1 MKLSQLKID
10 PEFQSKIPPLQ
21 FEKEQQLEQNI
32 ITEGRLL
39 NPIITWNG
47 YILDG
52 HTRYRI
58 LKKHGF
64 IKFEVEEIQLANKY
78 EALAWICKNQ
88 LGRRNLS
95 PERKKFLPGKEYE
108 STKLAVGGQP
118 GNCNKVNRCDQNDHI
133 DSEKRTCERIA
144 VEHGVGSA
152 TVRRAEKCSRGIDA
166 AEEAVPGA
174 QEEILTGH
182 IKATDEQIVA
192 LASIPKEERPAILE
206 ELKKKKSDRDDTVLE
221 RLKPSKPPPKPKPA
235 PQKKK
240 PTATEN
246 NTTSQ
251 AEQPE
256 TPVQAPITESPP
268 EEEIEPTSNAPPSF
282 LQSIQGHKRH
292 LSEEDKARLK
302 ASVDACYKDK
312 AAATGSIMLCKLQG
326 ATLFAIQ
333 TGNAT
338 CLTAGERLRANLVA
352 ENPDALYFVG
362 ITSNAGVE
370 FAYDGIRAPWK
381 IYCIETAYELYKQYG
396 CERYVEMLH
405 IINEAWKGN
414 VDSYLAGVIRGVARF
429 ISVYEGE
436 YSRERLVQQ
445 LARTHP
451 KTITQLAQ
459 KDAGSSANRH
469 MRQILRIY
477 NGASREMSLPL
488 KN

>member
-21 FEKEQQLEQNI
+21 FEEEQQLEQNI
-32 ITEGRLL
+32 IAEGRLL

-95 PERKKFLPGKEYE
+95 PERKKFLLGKEYE

-118 GNCNKVNRCDQNDHI
+118 GNCNKVN
-133 DSEKRTCERIA
+133 
-144 VEHGVGSA
+144 
-152 TVRRAEKCSRGIDA
+152 
-166 AEEAVPGA
+166 
-174 QEEILTGH
+174 
-182 IKATDEQIVA
+182 
-192 LASIPKEERPAILE
+192 
-206 ELKKKKSDRDDTVLE
+206 
-221 RLKPSKPPPKPKPA
+221 
-235 PQKKK
+235 
-240 PTATEN
+240 
-246 NTTSQ
+246 
-251 AEQPE
+251 
-256 TPVQAPITESPP
+256 
-268 EEEIEPTSNAPPSF
+268 
-282 LQSIQGHKRH
+282 
-292 LSEEDKARLK
+292 
-302 ASVDACYKDK
+302 
-312 AAATGSIMLCKLQG
+312 
-326 ATLFAIQ
+326 
-333 TGNAT
+333 
-338 CLTAGERLRANLVA
+338 
-352 ENPDALYFVG
+352 
-362 ITSNAGVE
+362 
-370 FAYDGIRAPWK
+370 
-381 IYCIETAYELYKQYG
+381 G
-396 CERYVEMLH
+396 CERYVEMLR

-414 VDSYLAGVIRGVARF
+414 VDAYLAGVIRGVARF

-459 KDAGSSANRH
+459 KDTGSSANRH

>member
-1 MKLSQLKID
+1 M
-10 PEFQSKIPPLQ
+10 
-21 FEKEQQLEQNI
+21 
-32 ITEGRLL
+32 
-39 NPIITWNG
+39 
-47 YILDG
+47 
-52 HTRYRI
+52 TRSS
-58 LKKHGF
+58 
-64 IKFEVEEIQLANKY
+64 N
-78 EALAWICKNQ
+78 
-88 LGRRNLS
+88 
-95 PERKKFLPGKEYE
+95 
-108 STKLAVGGQP
+108 
-118 GNCNKVNRCDQNDHI
+118 
-133 DSEKRTCERIA
+133 
-144 VEHGVGSA
+144 
-152 TVRRAEKCSRGIDA
+152 
-166 AEEAVPGA
+166 
-174 QEEILTGH
+174 
-182 IKATDEQIVA
+182 
-192 LASIPKEERPAILE
+192 PKEERPAILE

-235 PQKKK
+235 LQKKK

-246 NTTSQ
+246 NTASQ

-256 TPVQAPITESPP
+256 TSVQAPITESPP

-302 ASVDACYKDK
+302 ASVDARYVANEPKVSFRDGRFYIFDGQNTVEARRACNGGKDLP
-312 AAATGSIMLCKLQG
+312 IRCKVFLG
-326 ATLFAIQ
+326 LSKEDEATLFALQ
-333 TGNAT
+333 TGIST

-352 ENPDALYFVG
+352 RNPDAIHFVRA
-362 ITSNAGVE
+362 TVDTGVE
-370 FAYDGIRAPWK
+370 FAYDGIRAAWK

-396 CERYVEMLH
+396 REHYIEMLN
-405 IINEAWKGN
+405 IINEAWRGN
-414 VDSYLAGVIRGVARF
+414 VDAYLAGVIRGVTRF

-459 KDAGSSANRH
+459 KDTGSSANRH

>member
-21 FEKEQQLEQNI
+21 FEEEQQLEQNI
-32 ITEGRLL
+32 IAEGRLL

-64 IKFEVEEIQLANKY
+64 IKFEVEEIQFANKY

-95 PERKKFLPGKEYE
+95 PERKKFLLGKEYE

-118 GNCNKVNRCDQNDHI
+118 GNCNKANRCDQNDHI

-152 TVRRAEKCSRGIDA
+152 TVRRAEKYSRGIDA

-246 NTTSQ
+246 NTALQ

-268 EEEIEPTSNAPPSF
+268 EKEIEPTSNAPPSF

-292 LSEEDKARLK
+292 LSEEDKARLQ
-302 ASVDACYKDK
+302 ASVDA
-312 AAATGSIMLCKLQG
+312 
-326 ATLFAIQ
+326 
-333 TGNAT
+333 
-338 CLTAGERLRANLVA
+338 R
-352 ENPDALYFVG
+352 
-362 ITSNAGVE
+362 
-370 FAYDGIRAPWK
+370 YDGIRAPWK

-459 KDAGSSANRH
+459 KDTGSSANRH

>member
-21 FEKEQQLEQNI
+21 FEEEQQLEQNI
-32 ITEGRLL
+32 IAEGRLL

-95 PERKKFLPGKEYE
+95 PERKKFLLGKEYE

-118 GNCNKVNRCDQNDHI
+118 GNCNKVN
-133 DSEKRTCERIA
+133 
-144 VEHGVGSA
+144 
-152 TVRRAEKCSRGIDA
+152 
-166 AEEAVPGA
+166 
-174 QEEILTGH
+174 
-182 IKATDEQIVA
+182 
-192 LASIPKEERPAILE
+192 
-206 ELKKKKSDRDDTVLE
+206 
-221 RLKPSKPPPKPKPA
+221 
-235 PQKKK
+235 
-240 PTATEN
+240 
-246 NTTSQ
+246 
-251 AEQPE
+251 
-256 TPVQAPITESPP
+256 
-268 EEEIEPTSNAPPSF
+268 
-282 LQSIQGHKRH
+282 
-292 LSEEDKARLK
+292 
-302 ASVDACYKDK
+302 
-312 AAATGSIMLCKLQG
+312 
-326 ATLFAIQ
+326 
-333 TGNAT
+333 
-338 CLTAGERLRANLVA
+338 
-352 ENPDALYFVG
+352 
-362 ITSNAGVE
+362 
-370 FAYDGIRAPWK
+370 
-381 IYCIETAYELYKQYG
+381 G

-414 VDSYLAGVIRGVARF
+414 VDSYLAGVIRGVAHF

-459 KDAGSSANRH
+459 KDTGSSANRH

>member
-21 FEKEQQLEQNI
+21 FEEEQQLEQNI
-32 ITEGRLL
+32 IAEGRLL
-39 NPIITWNG
+39 NSIITWNG

-95 PERKKFLPGKEYE
+95 PERKKFLLGKEYE

-118 GNCNKVNRCDQNDHI
+118 GNCNKANRCDQNDHI

-152 TVRRAEKCSRGIDA
+152 TVRRAEKYSRGIDA

-246 NTTSQ
+246 NTALQ

-268 EEEIEPTSNAPPSF
+268 EKEIEPTSNAPPSF

-292 LSEEDKARLK
+292 LSEEDKARLQ
-302 ASVDACYKDK
+302 ASVDA
-312 AAATGSIMLCKLQG
+312 
-326 ATLFAIQ
+326 
-333 TGNAT
+333 
-338 CLTAGERLRANLVA
+338 R
-352 ENPDALYFVG
+352 
-362 ITSNAGVE
+362 
-370 FAYDGIRAPWK
+370 YDGIRAPWK

-459 KDAGSSANRH
+459 KDTGSSANRH

>member
-1 MKLSQLKID
+1 MMLSNLNLSSL
-10 PEFQSKIPPLQ
+10 PECN
-21 FEKEQQLEQNI
+21 FEV
-32 ITEGRLL
+32 RYVDSVLL
-39 NPIITWNG
+39 NPCAE
-47 YILDG
+47 YQRLL
-52 HTRYRI
+52 RM
-58 LKKHGF
+58 
-64 IKFEVEEIQLANKY
+64 
-78 EALAWICKNQ
+78 
-88 LGRRNLS
+88 
-95 PERKKFLPGKEYE
+95 GKV
-108 STKLAVGGQP
+108 A
-118 GNCNKVNRCDQNDHI
+118 
-133 DSEKRTCERIA
+133 RIA
-144 VEHGVGSA
+144 ANFSEYIANEPKVSYRDGRYFVFDGQN
-152 TVRRAEKCSRGIDA
+152 TI
-166 AEEAVPGA
+166 EARKTCNGGRDLPIRCKVFYG
-174 QEEILTGH
+174 LT
-182 IKATDEQIVA
+182 KEDE
-192 LASIPKEERPAILE
+192 
-206 ELKKKKSDRDDTVLE
+206 
-221 RLKPSKPPPKPKPA
+221 
-235 PQKKK
+235 
-240 PTATEN
+240 
-246 NTTSQ
+246 
-251 AEQPE
+251 
-256 TPVQAPITESPP
+256 
-268 EEEIEPTSNAPPSF
+268 
-282 LQSIQGHKRH
+282 
-292 LSEEDKARLK
+292 
-302 ASVDACYKDK
+302 
-312 AAATGSIMLCKLQG
+312 

-459 KDAGSSANRH
+459 KDTGSSANRH

>member
-1 MKLSQLKID
+1 M
-10 PEFQSKIPPLQ
+10 
-21 FEKEQQLEQNI
+21 
-32 ITEGRLL
+32 
-39 NPIITWNG
+39 
-47 YILDG
+47 
-52 HTRYRI
+52 TRSS
-58 LKKHGF
+58 
-64 IKFEVEEIQLANKY
+64 N
-78 EALAWICKNQ
+78 
-88 LGRRNLS
+88 
-95 PERKKFLPGKEYE
+95 
-108 STKLAVGGQP
+108 
-118 GNCNKVNRCDQNDHI
+118 
-133 DSEKRTCERIA
+133 
-144 VEHGVGSA
+144 
-152 TVRRAEKCSRGIDA
+152 
-166 AEEAVPGA
+166 
-174 QEEILTGH
+174 
-182 IKATDEQIVA
+182 
-192 LASIPKEERPAILE
+192 PKEERPAILE

-221 RLKPSKPPPKPKPA
+221 RLKPNRPPPKPKPA

-246 NTTSQ
+246 NTALQ

-256 TPVQAPITESPP
+256 TSVQEPITESPP

-302 ASVDACYKDK
+302 ASVDARYVANEPKVSFRDGRFYIFDGQNTVEARRTCN
-312 AAATGSIMLCKLQG
+312 GGMELPIRCKVFYGLTKEDE

-396 CERYVEMLH
+396 CERYVEMLR

-459 KDAGSSANRH
+459 KDTGSSANRH